1 MDNSEYIE
9 NYFSGKPVPEEVQL
23 FEKRIE
29 TDPDFAEEVAF
40 YLSAHAVAREI
51 AHSEKKQQFRDI
63 YRKNQKVGNLPVIK
77 TSNTPFIRKLVYYVA
92 AAAAVAGIVF
102 GIYTMNSAVSP
113 AKLAAQYEKEHLQ
126 SLPVTMSGRSDSVQT
141 GIRLYNEGKTNEA
154 LQQFEEIIQSDTSNF
169 TAKKYAGLVCLRLKN
184 YDKAL
189 DYFKALEAYND
200 LYSNPALFYQ
210 ALTLMERNQSGD
222 AAKTKLLL
230 QQIVQNDLE
239 GKETAQEWLKKM

>member
-9 NYFSGKPVPEEVQL
+9 NYFSGTPVPEEAHL

-29 TDPDFAEEVAF
+29 SDPDFAEEVAF
-40 YLSAHAVAREI
+40 YLSAHTVAREI
-51 AHSEKKQQFRDI
+51 AQSEKKQQFRDI
-63 YRKNQKVGNLPVIK
+63 YQKSQKDSNLPVIK
-77 TSNTPFIRKLVYYVA
+77 TSKTTIIRKLVYPVA

-113 AKLAAQYEKEHLQ
+113 AKLAAQYEKEHLEN
-126 SLPVTMSGRSDSVQT
+126 LPVTMSSRSDSVQT
-141 GIRLYNEGKTNEA
+141 GIRLYNEGKPAEA
-154 LQQFEEIIQSDTSNF
+154 LQQFEKIIQSDISSY
-169 TAKKYAGLVCLRLKN
+169 TAKKYAGLACLRLKN

-189 DYFKALEAYND
+189 GYFVQLGAYKE
-200 LYSNPALFYQ
+200 LYSNPAIFYE
-210 ALTLMERNQSGD
+210 ALTLMERNQAGD
-222 AAKTKLLL
+222 ASKAKLLL